1 MALSLMYANNVHQ
14 IIRRRQ
20 QCGGFTDLRPSIEQQ
35 RSAIIV
41 IIKIGLDLFAAS
53 LTPLSSPSFANSFSR
68 NQSPSAID
76 LQPE

>member
-53 LTPLSSPSFANSFSR
+53 LTPLSSLLSLLRQFIFA
-68 NQSPSAID
+68 QSEPLRD
-76 LQPE
+76 